1 MQTTE
6 VIALPQYQKLSE
18 LLARGE
24 WLQSDRETGDRI
36 LAILEK
42 ENPSEITSAE
52 IEKIPCQ
59 DLQAIDLLW
68 VTYSRGSF
76 GFSRQKR
83 IYENL
88 GGTEKC
94 DRETWDRFGD
104 RMGWRVGDR
113 WLEHQELAI
122 NLATKAG
129 QFPSFPT
136 FYLSEIEPE
145 KRAAQLRHN
154 WLALFVRLENCQVD
168 NLAAFPTHSTRKFGI
183 IPKLIDPAQFQSE
196 IRNEWSKRGN

>member
-6 VIALPQYQKLSE
+6 AISLPQYQRLSE

-36 LAILEK
+36 LASLEK
-42 ENPSEITSAE
+42 ENPSEITSTE
-52 IEKIPCQ
+52 IEKLTCQ
-59 DLQAIDLLW
+59 DLQAIDFLW
-68 VTYSRGSF
+68 VKYSRGSF

-83 IYENL
+83 IYQNL

-94 DRETWDRFGD
+94 DRATWEEFGD
-104 RMGWRVGDR
+104 RIGWSVSDR
-113 WLEHQELAI
+113 WLKHQELAI
-122 NLATKAG
+122 DLSTKTG

-136 FYLSEIEPE
+136 FYPSASEPE
-145 KRAAQLRHN
+145 NLAAQLRQN
-154 WLALFVRLENCQVD
+154 WLVLFARLENCQID
-168 NLAAFPTHSTRKFGI
+168 NLAAFPTHSPHKFGI

-196 IRNEWSKRGN
+196 IRKEWSKHH